1 MSGPGVGRVEGS
13 SEPSDPDPRVT
24 MNMDVAALLATVRP
38 ADQEELAELV
48 AQIVCRDV
56 ADCCAIAVLSE
67 DGRTVHPLGL
77 HDRRPGMLA
86 RLETQHQLA
95 WEPAGGVTERSLQT
109 REPILIG
116 HADWDV
122 LARGRPRVRRVLE
135 WIDLGSGIVAPLR
148 SGDDGLG
155 VVSVGRARGTTAFT
169 ASDVPFIQAL
179 ADNLVLALVN
189 VRLRQRL
196 AAEGSHARSGEDDE
210 AVGALTDR
218 ELQILHLIGEG
229 LTNREIAERLYL
241 SIRTVEWH
249 RSNLSAKLG
258 ATQRSELIAAG
269 RRLAPG
275 SRVRGPAGPRAGPLS
290 AR

>member
-1 MSGPGVGRVEGS
+1 MSEVGLGRVGGS
-13 SEPSDPDPRVT
+13 SNPDPRVA
-24 MNMDVAALLATVRP
+24 MNMEVAALLATVLP
-38 ADQEELAELV
+38 ADHEDLVERV

-67 DGRTVHPLGL
+67 DGRTLHPLGL

-86 RLETQHQLA
+86 RLETQPQLA
-95 WEPAGGVTERSLQT
+95 WQPAGGVTERALRT
-109 REPILIG
+109 GEPVLVG
-116 HADWDV
+116 HADWDL

-148 SGDDGLG
+148 SGASSLG
-155 VVSVGRARGTTAFT
+155 VVSVGRARGTTAFSE
-169 ASDVPFIQAL
+169 ADVPFIQAL
-179 ADNLVLALVN
+179 ADNVAVALVS

-196 AAEGSHARSGEDDE
+196 AAEGSATGSAEDDE
-210 AVGALTDR
+210 VVGALTDR
-218 ELQILHLIGEG
+218 EREILHLIGEG
-229 LTNREIAERLYL
+229 LTNREIAGRLYL
-241 SIRTVEWH
+241 SVRTIEWH

-275 SRVRGPAGPRAGPLS
+275 LAGQGLGGR
-290 AR
+290 